1 MGGYGVQVNQA
12 NIKDVAKMA
21 GVSSST
27 VSRVLA
33 GKVNINSETSKKV
46 LKSAK
51 ELNYTPNIMAQSLKM
66 GRSNTVALLVP
77 SIKNH
82 IFPEIARGVEDV
94 ARKNG
99 ITLVL
104 CNTDEDIGVE
114 INYIE
119 NLKKRNIDGFIVSSM
134 MPNSDHIRKLA
145 KDGFPLVLSLRH
157 YDDGIDTIAIDN
169 KKAAF
174 DVVEYLIKM
183 GHKKIA
189 LVLGRSELNIYK
201 YRYEGYVEA
210 LKKHGIALDEKLVI
224 RETAGRDNIYF
235 LVKSMLERGVVPDA
249 IFATSDPKAI
259 VVMRA
264 VRDAG
269 FSIPGDISVMGF
281 DNIDI
286 SSIIEPPLST
296 VSQPLYKIGSIA
308 MQKLI
313 DQINAKEAKEPY
325 YPRVDI
331 IDTELII
338 RNSTK

>member
-1 MGGYGVQVNQA
+1 MQINQV

-33 GKVNINSETSKKV
+33 GKVNLNSETSKKV
-46 LKSAK
+46 LQSAK

-104 CNTDEDIGVE
+104 CNTDEDISVE
-114 INYIE
+114 IKYIE

-145 KDGFPLVLSLRH
+145 KDGFPLVLALRH

-189 LVLGRSELNIYK
+189 LILGRSELNIYK
-201 YRYEGYVEA
+201 YRYEGYVQA
-210 LKKHGIALDEKLVI
+210 LKKHGIDIDEKFII

-235 LVKSMLERGVVPDA
+235 LVKSMLERGNVPDA

-269 FSIPGDISVMGF
+269 FSIPDDISVMGF

-313 DQINAKEAKEPY
+313 DQINAKEAKEVY